1 MIHGDMKASATSWRR
16 RAERRRL
23 RRRSATR
30 ACSRAA
36 AGRSAMVAMSW
47 ASAQLELVGD
57 LLLDLLQPRL
67 EVRDLAGLPLLGEGA
82 EQVGVGLA
90 DRGDRFEGRGLVG
103 EDVE

>member
-23 RRRSATR
+23 RRRSAAR

-47 ASAQLELVGD
+47 ASAQLELVGED
-57 LLLDLLQPRL
+57 VEEGL
-67 EVRDLAGLPLLGEGA
+67 EVRVGLELLVLQRLEGA
-82 EQVGVGLA
+82 RHVLEAVGDGRQVVVVGRHELQQQ
-90 DRGDRFEGRGLVG
+90 
-103 EDVE
+103 